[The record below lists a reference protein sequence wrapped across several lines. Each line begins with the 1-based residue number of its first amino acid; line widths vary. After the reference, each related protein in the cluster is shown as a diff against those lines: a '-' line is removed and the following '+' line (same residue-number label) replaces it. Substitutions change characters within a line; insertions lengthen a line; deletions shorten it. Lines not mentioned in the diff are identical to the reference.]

1 VAFQKHKEAFGRL
14 DICIN
19 CAGIGEKTQFL
30 EDYSKNGTGS
40 WRQVIDVNLIGVIN
54 CTRIAV
60 RFLLYRQNMQP
71 SKYDCVPLGVACTS
85 CRNSEVL

>member
-1 VAFQKHKEAFGRL
+1 MRLILGMVLTQDIHHVLFAGEISVAFQKHKETFGRL

-19 CAGIGEKTQFL
+19 CAGISERTQFL

-60 RFLLYRQNMQP
+60 RFLLYR
-71 SKYDCVPLGVACTS
+71 
-85 CRNSEVL
+85 